1 MQQLWDFVIILLKY
15 VAVSSHCSKSSFFWV
30 KNSWKCCGLGLF
42 SCWQLISRGKLSKKN
57 FGWKTREIEFLDKK
71 FDFSNS
77 VILWKLRHRKKKNFG
92 ITLFFRTIGEILR
105 KITSTVTITGS
116 LLFSTVTDPN
126 TRNQW
131 KENFCRKLKLMYRI
145 QITTKT
151 IGNQVSTEQMYLGY
165 VWFKRWWPYCI
176 IMMYS
181 DVFLHYIDDRNYNW
195 HQCIMDW
202 VMRNIL
208 GVFFYKIQ

>member
-1 MQQLWDFVIILLKY
+1 MRFRNYPVKIRGCILTLFEIFIFFVWKTREN
-15 VAVSSHCSKSSFFWV
+15 VAVLDFLAVDNWFHE
-30 KNSWKCCGLGLF
+30 KNC
-42 SCWQLISRGKLSKKN
+42 QKKN
-57 FGWKTREIEFLDKK
+57 LGWKTREIEFLDKK
-71 FDFSNS
+71 KLTFR
-77 VILWKLRHRKKKNFG
+77 KLRHRKKKNFG

-181 DVFLHYIDDRNYNW
+181 DVFLHYIDDWNYNW